1 MSALLRFLTLSRG
14 TNLSTRSR
22 DVEFWPHY
30 RFGHY
35 PYVQKAHKMRD
46 RGPLDSPN
54 RGSRR
59 GVKPPSRGGDG
70 GTPHPPL
77 FYPGGPPR
85 GPPQGGEKY
94 PTFPTPG
101 SIFPDPLFKNER
113 PFFTPPRGSGSPP
126 IIYSFCISVTKLKT
140 FVCVQGG

>member
-1 MSALLRFLTLSRG
+1 MLRSFTLSRR

-22 DVEFWPHY
+22 DVVFWPHY

-35 PYVQKAHKMRD
+35 PYVQKAHKMCD